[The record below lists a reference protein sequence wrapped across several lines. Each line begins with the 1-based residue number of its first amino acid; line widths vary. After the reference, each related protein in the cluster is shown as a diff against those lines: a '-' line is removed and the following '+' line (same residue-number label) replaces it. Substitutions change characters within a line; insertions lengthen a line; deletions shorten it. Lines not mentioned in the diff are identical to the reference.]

1 VADYQA
7 RINLLVTGQN
17 RLRDVQTQLQA
28 IEQTITD
35 LERRQRVAGAA
46 ASRTSTIARAI
57 GGTAQPRGQGGRF
70 VADPDRQQRFAVLA
84 AQRRLDVETRLAR
97 LLTSRARD
105 EATGINTRIAA
116 QSRLNRR
123 VEDQIALESR
133 LNAAVDLYRTN
144 LRKFERGGS
153 GRQDATLAQN
163 AAAIQEAFAAF
174 EAGGSRN
181 LNLVRALATELGRVG
196 EAQRE
201 LNRAQSLGSKG
212 FEAGRRLQERLSAV
226 AEAGTT
232 SPERI
237 RAARSMATE
246 VINASRGGDQQ
257 AYTEALRSAT
267 AATSRLERESRETAA
282 ALQAQQ
288 TEIARAAAATAQVRE
303 AESAASAAARN
314 RLAAAAQVRQ
324 ERATFLAGAPV
335 SQFPT
340 GPNPRSTRGR
350 FEGDTSVER
359 AESALRA
366 RELTGQLEDD
376 LKRVQDLRVK
386 GNNQRAQ
393 FFAQEK
399 AEFAV
404 LEKKREDSA
413 KAQARRIQNL
423 GKAVR
428 GSLSSAAIGG
438 AFPLLFGQSPQAA
451 VGGAIGGLLGGAG
464 GGFAGSLLGTA
475 LGELEAAKARTKELA
490 LELGLTS
497 TQAKTLATA
506 FELAGRNSQQLEAAV
521 TNIQGLGLSTQE
533 TASAIKIAVELSK
546 EYGGSVEKIAQA
558 FADTLESGK
567 VSVSTLNKFTAQG
580 IPIQDQL
587 AEKLGVSRTKLL
599 EMAKDGKIS
608 VQQVTD
614 VLVDMGQEAEK
625 TADKGKTGFDRFV
638 KAVEGIATAIAGAA
652 GAILKNLVPALDTVL
667 TKLSNI
673 ITRATQALSLIADAQ
688 VGEASAALARSGMAR
703 GTLFGVFTNKGNIDD
718 LAQGLKSLQ
727 PLSAKTKEQFDRI
740 ADVAQRY
747 RIELSQY
754 GDTLGEYAV
763 ETAQVELTRVE
774 KDLAVARKLVG
785 APARPDAIT
794 DITAPADLSPSGGG
808 GKSAADKAA
817 KEANRIAEQ
826 IRTSKLQLALA
837 QNIFAIEGRLQ
848 QAQLEGNEQ
857 LVLARNA
864 QKELAQIAS
873 QRADIIADKEIPALA
888 KKNVLNKLAIDAA
901 TVSGKLGFDLAKIEQ
916 DRTESFD
923 VIIADLNLEL
933 ELKTATTEQAREQL
947 RLEAE
952 IAKIRGDKSL
962 TDPQKDEIERR
973 KRELAAPKTEGQK
986 INAELGAVEDELK
999 TLVSLSNQV
1008 TSAANAIGTA
1018 FGNSFKGLISG
1029 SMTAKE
1035 ALASFFQ
1042 SVADHFLDMAAKII
1056 AKMIQMFILQQALKI
1071 FGGALGGGGLSNL
1084 SAPANINNPLGELG
1098 NIGGAYAFAE
1108 GGFVTGPTNAI
1119 IGEGGESEYVI
1130 PSSKMN
1136 AAMSRYSRGARGE
1149 GVIAGSGGGTEGESG
1164 AATAGPM
1171 VVDVRYSVERINDV
1185 EYVTASQFQAGMQQA
1200 AQQGAQQGEQRTLR
1214 KLQMSNSTRRRVGV

>member
-1 VADYQA
+1 VASYDA
-7 RINLLVTGQN
+7 KINVLLSG
-17 RLRDVQTQLQA
+17 LRDLVL
-28 IEQTITD
+28 
-35 LERRQRVAGAA
+35 LEDRLEKIGSIVN
-46 ASRTSTIARAI
+46 TLNKTPIALNV
-57 GGTAQPRGQGGRF
+57 GGRGKERDLSGQLSKE
-70 VADPDRQQRFAVLA
+70 VNDYVREWVNGGKNIGKSINAVRQQ
-84 AQRRLDVETRLAR
+84 Q
-97 LLTSRARD
+97 
-105 EATGINTRIAA
+105 
-116 QSRLNRR
+116 
-123 VEDQIALESR
+123 
-133 LNAAVDLYRTN
+133 
-144 LRKFERGGS
+144 
-153 GRQDATLAQN
+153 
-163 AAAIQEAFAAF
+163 AAF
-174 EAGGSRN
+174 N
-181 LNLVRALATELGRVG
+181 EL
-196 EAQRE
+196 
-201 LNRAQSLGSKG
+201 L
-212 FEAGRRLQERLSAV
+212 
-226 AEAGTT
+226 
-232 SPERI
+232 
-237 RAARSMATE
+237 
-246 VINASRGGDQQ
+246 
-257 AYTEALRSAT
+257 
-267 AATSRLERESRETAA
+267 RETALIQQDKKA
-282 ALQAQQ
+282 EVAVNNLAQAWAD
-288 TEIARAAAATAQVRE
+288 TTRAATEYDKKLNDIQRKALGLQPQAVRDLEVARRE
-303 AESAASAAARN
+303 AFVASGGKTAR
-314 RLAAAAQVRQ
+314 R
-324 ERATFLAGAPV
+324 ERATFLEGAPV

-794 DITAPADLSPSGGG
+794 DITAPADLPPSGGG

-826 IRTSKLQLALA
+826 IRASKLQLALA
-837 QNIFAIEGRLQ
+837 QDIFAIEGRLQ

-952 IAKIRGDKSL
+952 IAKIRKDPNLS
-962 TDPQKDEIERR
+962 DPQKTDIERR
-973 KRELAAPKTEGQK
+973 KRENARPLTEGQK

-1018 FGNSFKGLISG
+1018 FGDSFKGLISG

-1035 ALASFFQ
+1035 ALASFFS
-1042 SVADHFLDMAAKII
+1042 SVADHFLDMAAQII

-1071 FGGALGGGGLSNL
+1071 FGGALGGGGGFG
-1084 SAPANINNPLGELG
+1084 A
-1098 NIGGAYAFAE
+1098 GGAGFGGSNAFSSFDAGGATAFGMPSLMAQ

-1149 GVIAGSGGGTEGESG
+1149 GVIPASGGSEGSSGTP
-1164 AATAGPM
+1164 AAGGPM
-1171 VVDVRYSVERINDV
+1171 AIDVRYSVERINDV
-1185 EYVTASQFQAGMQQA
+1185 EYVTASQFQAGMLQA
-1200 AQQGAQQGEQRTLR
+1200 AQQGAAQGEQRTLR
-1214 KLQMSNSTRRRVGV
+1214 RLQQSPSTRKRVGV

>member
-1 VADYQA
+1 MASYDA
-7 RINLLVTGQN
+7 KINVLLSG
-17 RLRDVQTQLQA
+17 LRDLVL
-28 IEQTITD
+28 
-35 LERRQRVAGAA
+35 LEDRLEKIGSIVN
-46 ASRTSTIARAI
+46 TLNKTPIALNV
-57 GGTAQPRGQGGRF
+57 GGRGKERDLSGQLSKE
-70 VADPDRQQRFAVLA
+70 VNDYVREWVNGGKNIGKSINAVRQQ
-84 AQRRLDVETRLAR
+84 Q
-97 LLTSRARD
+97 
-105 EATGINTRIAA
+105 
-116 QSRLNRR
+116 
-123 VEDQIALESR
+123 
-133 LNAAVDLYRTN
+133 
-144 LRKFERGGS
+144 
-153 GRQDATLAQN
+153 
-163 AAAIQEAFAAF
+163 AAF
-174 EAGGSRN
+174 N
-181 LNLVRALATELGRVG
+181 EL
-196 EAQRE
+196 
-201 LNRAQSLGSKG
+201 L
-212 FEAGRRLQERLSAV
+212 
-226 AEAGTT
+226 
-232 SPERI
+232 
-237 RAARSMATE
+237 
-246 VINASRGGDQQ
+246 
-257 AYTEALRSAT
+257 
-267 AATSRLERESRETAA
+267 RETALIQQDKKA
-282 ALQAQQ
+282 EVAVNNLAQAWAD
-288 TEIARAAAATAQVRE
+288 TTRAATEYDKKLNDIQRKALGLQPQAVRDLEVARRE
-303 AESAASAAARN
+303 AFVASGGKTAR
-314 RLAAAAQVRQ
+314 R
-324 ERATFLAGAPV
+324 ERATFLEGAPV

-774 KDLAVARKLVG
+774 KDLAAARKLVG

-794 DITAPADLSPSGGG
+794 DITAPANLPPSGGG

-826 IRTSKLQLALA
+826 IRASKLQLALA
-837 QNIFAIEGRLQ
+837 QDIFAIEGRLQ

-1098 NIGGAYAFAE
+1098 NIGGAYAFAQ

-1149 GVIAGSGGGTEGESG
+1149 GVIAGSGGGGTEGESG
-1164 AATAGPM
+1164 AAAAGPM

>member
-1 VADYQA
+1 VASHDA
-7 RINLLVTGQN
+7 KINVLLYG
-17 RLRDVQTQLQA
+17 LRDLVL
-28 IEQTITD
+28 
-35 LERRQRVAGAA
+35 LEDRLEKI
-46 ASRTSTIARAI
+46 SSIINTLNKTPIALNV
-57 GGTAQPRGQGGRF
+57 GGRGKERDLSGQLSKE
-70 VADPDRQQRFAVLA
+70 VNDYVREWVNGGKNIGKSINAVRQQ
-84 AQRRLDVETRLAR
+84 Q
-97 LLTSRARD
+97 
-105 EATGINTRIAA
+105 
-116 QSRLNRR
+116 
-123 VEDQIALESR
+123 
-133 LNAAVDLYRTN
+133 
-144 LRKFERGGS
+144 
-153 GRQDATLAQN
+153 
-163 AAAIQEAFAAF
+163 AAF
-174 EAGGSRN
+174 N
-181 LNLVRALATELGRVG
+181 EL
-196 EAQRE
+196 
-201 LNRAQSLGSKG
+201 L
-212 FEAGRRLQERLSAV
+212 
-226 AEAGTT
+226 
-232 SPERI
+232 
-237 RAARSMATE
+237 
-246 VINASRGGDQQ
+246 
-257 AYTEALRSAT
+257 
-267 AATSRLERESRETAA
+267 RETALIQQDKKAEA
-282 ALQAQQ
+282 AVNNLAEAWADTTRAVTEYDKKLNDIQRKALGLQPQAVRDL
-288 TEIARAAAATAQVRE
+288 EVARRE
-303 AESAASAAARN
+303 AFVRSGGKTAR
-314 RLAAAAQVRQ
+314 R
-324 ERATFLAGAPV
+324 ERATFLEGAPV

-763 ETAQVELTRVE
+763 GTAQVELTRVE
-774 KDLAVARKLVG
+774 KDLAAARKLVG

-794 DITAPADLSPSGGG
+794 DITAPADLPSSGGG
-808 GKSAADKAA
+808 DKSAADKAA
-817 KEANRIAEQ
+817 KDANRIAEQ
-826 IRTSKLQLALA
+826 IRASKLQLALA
-837 QNIFAIEGRLQ
+837 QDIFAIEGRLQ

-952 IAKIRGDKSL
+952 IAKIRGDKLL

-1029 SMTAKE
+1029 SMSAQE

-1042 SVADHFLDMAAKII
+1042 SVADHFLDMAAQII
-1056 AKMIQMFILQQALKI
+1056 AKMITMAILNQILGVLPGI
-1071 FGGALGGGGLSNL
+1071 GGAGSGTLALSSNPNVGAYMGGGG
-1084 SAPANINNPLGELG
+1084 IEGITMG
-1098 NIGGAYAFAE
+1098 TF
-1108 GGFVTGPTNAI
+1108 GGFKANGGPVSSGQTYMV
-1119 IGEGGESEYVI
+1119 GERGPELFVPGRSGTIVAND
-1130 PSSKMN
+1130 KM
-1136 AAMSRYSRGARGE
+1136 
-1149 GVIAGSGGGTEGESG
+1149 GGGSTN
-1164 AATAGPM
+1164 
-1171 VVDVRYSVERINDV
+1171 VVVNVDAKGSSVEGN
-1185 EYVTASQFQAGMQQA
+1185 E
-1200 AQQGAQQGEQRTLR
+1200 QGANQLGRVISAAVQSELIKQQRPGGILAR
-1214 KLQMSNSTRRRVGV
+1214 

>member
-1 VADYQA
+1 VASYDA
-7 RINLLVTGQN
+7 KINVLLSG
-17 RLRDVQTQLQA
+17 LRDLVL
-28 IEQTITD
+28 
-35 LERRQRVAGAA
+35 LEDRLEKISSIVN
-46 ASRTSTIARAI
+46 TLNKTPIALNV
-57 GGTAQPRGQGGRF
+57 GGRGKERDLSGQLSKE
-70 VADPDRQQRFAVLA
+70 VNDYVREWVNGGKNIGKSINAVRQQ
-84 AQRRLDVETRLAR
+84 Q
-97 LLTSRARD
+97 
-105 EATGINTRIAA
+105 
-116 QSRLNRR
+116 
-123 VEDQIALESR
+123 
-133 LNAAVDLYRTN
+133 
-144 LRKFERGGS
+144 
-153 GRQDATLAQN
+153 
-163 AAAIQEAFAAF
+163 AAF
-174 EAGGSRN
+174 N
-181 LNLVRALATELGRVG
+181 EL
-196 EAQRE
+196 
-201 LNRAQSLGSKG
+201 L
-212 FEAGRRLQERLSAV
+212 
-226 AEAGTT
+226 
-232 SPERI
+232 
-237 RAARSMATE
+237 
-246 VINASRGGDQQ
+246 
-257 AYTEALRSAT
+257 
-267 AATSRLERESRETAA
+267 RETALIQQDKKA
-282 ALQAQQ
+282 EVAVNNLAQAWAD
-288 TEIARAAAATAQVRE
+288 TTRAATEYDKKLNDIQRKALGLQPQAVRDLEVARRE
-303 AESAASAAARN
+303 AFVASGGKTAR
-314 RLAAAAQVRQ
+314 R
-324 ERATFLAGAPV
+324 ERATFLEGAPV
-335 SQFPT
+335 SQFPI

-350 FEGDTSVER
+350 FEGDTPVER

-747 RIELSQY
+747 RVELSKY

-763 ETAQVELTRVE
+763 GTAQVELTRVE
-774 KDLAVARKLVG
+774 KDLAAARKLVG

-794 DITAPADLSPSGGG
+794 DITAPVNLPPSDGGG
-808 GKSAADKAA
+808 AAADKAA
-817 KEANRIAEQ
+817 KDAERERERVAELVRSQALVTAELKRQEEFSAKIFAAELAKDPMLARRLKGEQQLVEWGYETANLLEKEESAAGR
-826 IRTSKLQLALA
+826 LALA
-837 QNIFAIEGRLQ
+837 RKQ
-848 QAQLEGNEQ
+848 QAKQALILQKTTQDLVKLENDRVEKVNREIAALENELQIKNALTQAERDRLRIEYEMQVLRDSKQYDTGQLAVIEN
-857 LVLARNA
+857 L
-864 QKELAQIAS
+864 KKQIA
-873 QRADIIADKEIPALA
+873 AP
-888 KKNVLNKLAIDAA
+888 
-901 TVSGKLGFDLAKIEQ
+901 TLG
-916 DRTESFD
+916 
-923 VIIADLNLEL
+923 ADLIRQQIGTLSDEI
-933 ELKTATTEQAREQL
+933 LK
-947 RLEAE
+947 
-952 IAKIRGDKSL
+952 L
-962 TDPQKDEIERR
+962 TDVGNTGNCRR
-973 KRELAAPKTEGQK
+973 CK
-986 INAELGAVEDELK
+986 
-999 TLVSLSNQV
+999 
-1008 TSAANAIGTA
+1008 
-1018 FGNSFKGLISG
+1018 
-1029 SMTAKE
+1029 
-1035 ALASFFQ
+1035 
-1042 SVADHFLDMAAKII
+1042 H
-1056 AKMIQMFILQQALKI
+1056 
-1071 FGGALGGGGLSNL
+1071 
-1084 SAPANINNPLGELG
+1084 
-1098 NIGGAYAFAE
+1098 
-1108 GGFVTGPTNAI
+1108 
-1119 IGEGGESEYVI
+1119 
-1130 PSSKMN
+1130 
-1136 AAMSRYSRGARGE
+1136 
-1149 GVIAGSGGGTEGESG
+1149 
-1164 AATAGPM
+1164 
-1171 VVDVRYSVERINDV
+1171 
-1185 EYVTASQFQAGMQQA
+1185 
-1200 AQQGAQQGEQRTLR
+1200 
-1214 KLQMSNSTRRRVGV
+1214 RRRI